1 MKNTTPNTTS
11 EAAVPVTIDPQAHA
25 TYWQENHATQSYAS
39 QDGGYDQYRAAYH
52 TGYTGA
58 QEHGASKAFT
68 DVKSSLK
75 SAYENAKDST
85 SVGWDKAQHATQ
97 AAYDKAAE
105 EIQIVLHEEQLRV
118 GKREVSG
125 GDVQIRKTVRTEQVN
140 APVELHRDDVTIERV
155 TAGDV
160 RDVNTADAF
169 KEGTIEVNLTREEA
183 VVSKEAH
190 VTGAVRVKKT
200 VVSETQTVSD
210 TVRKEDVEV
219 IRDGQTE
226 VKRDERTSR

>member
-1 MKNTTPNTTS
+1 MANTDSIP
-11 EAAVPVTIDPQAHA
+11 APQPA
-25 TYWQENHATQSYAS
+25 TKAINPETHDAYWQENHGTQSYAT
-39 QDGGYDQYRAAYH
+39 GGGNYEQYRTAYR

-58 QEHGASKAFT
+58 QEHGAT
-68 DVKSSLK
+68 KSFADAESTLK
-75 SAYENAKDST
+75 GAYEKTKDST
-85 SVGWDKAQHATQ
+85 SLGWDKAKHATQ
-97 AAYDKAAE
+97 AAYNKAAD
-105 EIQIVLHEEQLRV
+105 EIQIVLHEEKLNV

-125 GDVQIRKTVRTEQVN
+125 GDVQMRKTVHTEQVN
-140 APVELHRDDVTIERV
+140 VPVELHREDVTIERV
-155 TAGDV
+155 AAGDV

-190 VTGAVRVKKT
+190 VTGAVRLHKT
-200 VVSETQTVSD
+200 SESETQNVSD

-219 IRDGQTE
+219 LRDGQTE